1 MVKRKEVLIMLNL
14 VIAMFPVAIIFG
26 ICGVIA
32 GIVEYF
38 YKHNRYVWAFFEAI
52 YRTLRN
58 WEF

>member
-1 MVKRKEVLIMLNL
+1 MLNL

-26 ICGVIA
+26 ICGIIA
-32 GIVEYF
+32 GIVEYL
-38 YKHNRYVWAFFEAI
+38 YHHNHLVWAFFEAI